1 MKKVIPAL
9 VFGAIIFTSVNSSA
23 IVTTSYQNCGIKN
36 DQAGCSQTSATDWG
50 LFSKKTDYAK
60 TKYPLVF
67 AHGLFGFSQIGPV
80 NYWDRIPQDLS
91 RQGAN
96 VFVTNTSSAN
106 SDAVRGEQLLKQVL
120 TIQALTGAEKVNL
133 IGHSQGVQTVR
144 YVAGV
149 RPDLIASVTGIAG
162 SNKGSPV
169 ADLVETLVRK
179 PASVIGF
186 DKTIGAVINMF
197 TGIESFL
204 GGTSSNGGAYDQDVL
219 SALAGLTKAGA
230 GEFTATLPQGI
241 PVTEWGSGG
250 ATGKGVNYY
259 SWSGKGGLT
268 NLLDPT
274 AYGLLAGEAFIK
286 LSTGSD
292 SDGLVP
298 VCSSHLGN
306 VIRDNYPQNHLD
318 EINQILGLAGSG
330 AGADPVPLYSQHANR
345 LKLAGF

>member
-9 VFGAIIFTSVNSSA
+9 VFGALIFTSVNSSA
-23 IVTTSYQNCGIKN
+23 IVTSSYQNCGIKDN
-36 DQAGCSQTSATDWG
+36 QAGCSQTSATDWG

-67 AHGLFGFSQIGPV
+67 AHGLFGIAQIGPV
-80 NYWDRIPQDLS
+80 NYWYGIPQDLS

-96 VFVTNTSSAN
+96 VFVTNTSAAN

-162 SNKGSPV
+162 SNKGSDI
-169 ADLVETLVRK
+169 ADLVETVIRK
-179 PASVIGF
+179 PASEYGL
-186 DKTIGAVINMF
+186 DKTIGAIINVF

-204 GGTSSNGGAYDQDVL
+204 GGTSSNSGTYDQDVL

-230 GEFTATLPQGI
+230 GEFNATFPQGI
-241 PVTEWGSGG
+241 PVTECGSGA
-250 ATGKGVNYY
+250 ATVNGVNYY
-259 SWSGKGGLT
+259 SWSGTGTLT
-268 NLLDPT
+268 NLLDPSG
-274 AYGLLAGEAFIK
+274 YGMVAGAAWIK
-286 LSTGSD
+286 LRTGSD

-298 VCSSHLGN
+298 RCSSHLGN

-318 EINQILGLAGSG
+318 EINQFLGLVGSG